1 MLNFMIPQ
9 NSTNENTF
17 PEINIQFIN
26 AIRELKISALLKQS
40 NIYKN
45 SRSRN
50 GDGGKKRTAFEI
62 FQFLLMLVF
71 EGTNLFRFLGSKKQG
86 IACAKSTYYRFL
98 SSCHYNWR
106 RFVLLL
112 SGKAAAYFS
121 TLTRPDRVKCFVL
134 DDSVIPRGKSTLTDG
149 QMAQKFGKTPL

>member
-9 NSTNENTF
+9 NNTNENTF

-40 NIYKN
+40 NICKT

-50 GDGGKKRTAFEI
+50 DDGGKKRTAFEI

-71 EGTNLFRFLGSKKQG
+71 EGTNLLWFLGSKKQNV
-86 IACAKSTYYRFL
+86 ACAKSTYYRFL
-98 SSCHYNWR
+98 SNCHYNWR
-106 RFVLLL
+106 RFILLL
-112 SGKAAAYFS
+112 SGRAAHISAR
-121 TLTRPDRVKCFVL
+121 LHARK
-134 DDSVIPRGKSTLTDG
+134 G
-149 QMAQKFGKTPL
+149 